1 MDINITIKNVLRVK
15 LKNLIKDEVIQEIAD
30 EVEAQCIR
38 KNTLPYNIS
47 SKELRE
53 QLRGFEELSKYYVGE
68 KPKDIPLS
76 EVRAY
81 IRDLETEARTKKSE
95 GLEDD

>member
-1 MDINITIKNVLRVK
+1 MDINIMIKNVLMVK

-38 KNTLPYNIS
+38 KNKLPYNIS

-53 QLRGFEELSKYYVGE
+53 HLRAFEELSKYYDGE
-68 KPKDIPLS
+68 EPKDIPLS

-81 IRDLETEARTKKSE
+81 IRDLETEARTKNKE
-95 GLEDD
+95 EDNDN